1 MLLDVEVRW
10 HAKVALATCRK
21 TDVTANPGDLE
32 RPGGVAI
39 EVVADTSAHTNSGK
53 GYFCIE
59 NAASGVIATV
69 TASDINDGT
78 AVTAY
83 TLGAGERLFGRIS
96 TFTLTSGKVK
106 AYRNP

>member
-1 MLLDVEVRW
+1 MATRHLTPLAPDDQDGPGN
-10 HAKVALATCRK
+10 ATSKLVALLG
-21 TDVTANPGDLE
+21 NPYG
-32 RPGGVAI
+32 I